1 MRITAKNRTQVRMH
15 GIVHPGET
23 IDLEQERI
31 DERIRANFVPADG
44 SAWPKS
50 DPGKSKEDGGTKETS
65 AKDAAKDA
73 AKAKDE
79 LVERTAKN
87 MGREAIIAALESS
100 NVPFSTTE
108 NTKNLARKYLRSLG
122 EDV

>member
-23 IDLEQERI
+23 IDLEQDRI
-31 DERIRANFVPADG
+31 DERIRSNFVPADG

-50 DPGKSKEDGGTKETS
+50 DSSKSKENGGTKETPAK
-65 AKDAAKDA
+65 AKDAV
-73 AKAKDE
+73 KAKDE

-87 MGREAIIAALESS
+87 MGREAIISALESS
-100 NVPFSTTE
+100 NVAFSTTE
-108 NTKNLARKYLRSLG
+108 NTKNLARKYLRYLG

>member
-50 DPGKSKEDGGTKETS
+50 DSGKFKENGGTKDTP
-65 AKDAAKDA
+65 AKDA

-100 NVPFSTTE
+100 NVAFSTTE